1 MQKEETEDYQFLS
14 YSHHPKEWAKR
25 VFLSR
30 AEVNLVNTLM
40 PCHIEKNEKWLLRA
54 LYSECVSTQFSKL
67 VSVDRNS
74 SSRAEAWKESLWHYL
89 SIHAAFLSLSPKM
102 SLGNHAFFFCRRDRR
117 GLSSACVLDRDS
129 FFRIQDYLSKQ
140 KPGGLFPMQRYLKS
154 AFIMYSM
161 CKSVFQQ
168 MLLLSL
174 TDKRWWWW

>member
-102 SLGNHAFFFCRRDRR
+102 SLENHAFFFCQREKRT
-117 GLSSACVLDRDS
+117 GLSSSLCPESSLLP
-129 FFRIQDYLSKQ
+129 IQDYLGKQ
-140 KPGGLFPMQRYLKS
+140 KLAGGGLFPMHLKS
-154 AFIMYSM
+154 A
-161 CKSVFQQ
+161 
-168 MLLLSL
+168 
-174 TDKRWWWW
+174 